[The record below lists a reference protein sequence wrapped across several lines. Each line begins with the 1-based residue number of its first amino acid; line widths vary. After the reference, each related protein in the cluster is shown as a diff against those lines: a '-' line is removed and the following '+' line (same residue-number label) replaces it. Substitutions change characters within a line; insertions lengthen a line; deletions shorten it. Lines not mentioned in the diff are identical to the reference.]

1 MLSGLNVHCLFCIRN
16 ILKMPAP
23 WKKSCDQPRQHI
35 KKQRHY
41 FANKGPS
48 SQSCDFSSSRVWMWE
63 LDYEESWVPKNWCFW
78 TVVLEKI
85 LESPLDCKVIQLVNP
100 KGNQSWIFIGRT
112 DAEAKTPILWPPD
125 VKDWLIWKDPAA
137 GKDWRQ
143 EEKRT
148 TEDEMVAWNHQL
160 YRYEVEQAPGVG
172 DDGQGSLA
180 CMTAVHGVSKSRTRL
195 RDWTELIPSVL
206 LIFLDKVLLENSHAH
221 VFNYLWNFYIIAPEM
236 NSFSKDYIA
245 YKT

>member
-48 SQSCDFSSSRVWMWE
+48 SQSCDFSSSHVWMWE

-112 DAEAKTPILWPPD
+112 DAEAKTPILWAPHAE
-125 VKDWLIWKDPAA
+125 LTHWKRPWCWDGLGA
-137 GKDWRQ
+137 GG
-143 EEKRT
+143 EE
-148 TEDEMVAWNHQL
+148 
-160 YRYEVEQAPGVG
+160 
-172 DDGQGSLA
+172 DDRGWDG
-180 CMTAVHGVSKSRTRL
+180 CMASPTV
-195 RDWTELIPSVL
+195 
-206 LIFLDKVLLENSHAH
+206 
-221 VFNYLWNFYIIAPEM
+221 
-236 NSFSKDYIA
+236 
-245 YKT
+245 